1 MNNMQT
7 KWWMHFVPE
16 CYFDTVLLRKILQ
29 TNEKL
34 IHRRGCNN
42 VVNDLNKRLVDDF
55 AVGIIDKDKYD
66 LDYLK
71 NCEVLY
77 NANKL
82 LLWKH
87 KNRLQFVIQLN
98 PPLEKWVI
106 ELLDENDLN
115 IEDFGYPRDYKRLKQ
130 Q

>member
-1 MNNMQT
+1 LCL
-7 KWWMHFVPE
+7 E

-29 TNEKL
+29 TNERL

-42 VVNDLNKRLVDDF
+42 VVNDLNKRLIDDF
-55 AVGIIDKDKYD
+55 AVGIIDKDKYE

-71 NCEVLY
+71 DCEVLY
-77 NANKL
+77 DADKL

-98 PPLEKWVI
+98 PPLEKWVV
-106 ELLDENDLN
+106 ELLDENNLN